1 MTQPAASFSVLF
13 PDPDT
18 APGRR
23 GQGWPRPL
31 RDLNLDRVFEAIVR
45 SRADHDLAPLLRSP
59 LPDVGSVSYRH
70 AVFRDLEAGL
80 SQPVERFSAAMARMR
95 SHLAAAAQRDHPYER
110 AAWFLGAGDIY
121 GDALVT
127 LRDAIA
133 AARPA
138 SLGLRRCGEYLDGS
152 VRSEMFIRFRDETA
166 RLVGELERLRYCV
179 RVRGARVWVRDY
191 RGEPDYSAQVLDTFL
206 KFRAGDVQS
215 RLVEYRFGFQNRVQQ
230 MIVDRLALLH
240 PELFASLLS
249 YRQAHAE
256 LVDPQV
262 ARFDREV
269 QLYLAYLD
277 LIDPIRKA
285 GLRFCFPEVSSESKE
300 VRVRDT
306 FDLALARKLVED
318 GGTVVVN
325 DVDLHAAERIA
336 VVSGPNQG
344 GKTTFA
350 RTFGQ
355 LHHLAALG
363 LPVPG
368 ASARLPLSDRVLT
381 HFAEPER
388 IADLHSGLEAELR
401 RVRALLERAT
411 PRSVV
416 VMNESFAST
425 TSDDQLFL
433 GREILARLIDLDLLA
448 VYVTFIDEL
457 SRLGPSVLS
466 LMSTVLPDDP
476 TQRTF
481 KVVRKPADGRA
492 HALVLA
498 QAHGLTRAAITARV
512 RR

>member
-1 MTQPAASFSVLF
+1 MTQSAAPFSVLF

-18 APGRR
+18 VPGQHR
-23 GQGWPRPL
+23 QGWPRPL
-31 RDLNLDRVFEAIVR
+31 RDLNLDQVFEAIVR
-45 SRADHDLAPLLRSP
+45 SRTEYGLAPLLRSP
-59 LPDVGSVSYRH
+59 LPDVRSVSYRH

-80 SQPVERFSAAMARMR
+80 AQPVERFSAAMARMR
-95 SHLAAAAQRDHPYER
+95 SHLAAAAQRDHPYEK
-110 AAWFLGAGDIY
+110 AMWFLGAGDIY
-121 GDALVT
+121 RDAVLT
-127 LRDAIA
+127 LRDAVA

-138 SLGLRRCGEYLDGS
+138 SLGLRRCGEYLEGH

-179 RVRGARVWVRDY
+179 RVRGGRVWVRDY

-215 RLVEYRFGFQNRVQQ
+215 RLVEFRFGFQNHVQQ
-230 MIVDRLALLH
+230 MIVDRVALLH

-249 YRQAHAE
+249 YQQTYTG

-269 QLYLAYLD
+269 QLYLAYLN

-285 GLRFCFPEVSSESKE
+285 GLRFCFPEVSAESKE
-300 VRVRDT
+300 VRATDT
-306 FDLALARKLVED
+306 FDLALARKLVES

-368 ASARLPLSDRVLT
+368 ASARLPLCDRVLT
-381 HFAEPER
+381 HFAEAER
-388 IADLHSGLEAELR
+388 IEDLHSGLEAELHS
-401 RVRALLERAT
+401 VRELLERAT